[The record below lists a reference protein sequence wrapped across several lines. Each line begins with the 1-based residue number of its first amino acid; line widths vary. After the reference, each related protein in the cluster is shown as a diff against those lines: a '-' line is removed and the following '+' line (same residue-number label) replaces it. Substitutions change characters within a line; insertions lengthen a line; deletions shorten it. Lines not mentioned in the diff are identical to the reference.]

1 MSGGTVAALIMGLLV
16 LVGGI
21 VAVVLYLKPSDGAA
35 EHAHPPTTH
44 VNNRMYAIGGLQAG
58 EQAIGGIGGDGG
70 GGGAPIQQPYS
81 ASEEQTAN
89 VARNNTNIGAGLEQE
104 GDYAEIEDVETGGNS
119 SSTNHPANVS
129 RCKYR
134 QGNDSNGKQCNTK
147 TASKWCEKHSCGM
160 VNCPN
165 SKPSRAK
172 VCAACQHQIAG
183 GTADDDDYLEP
194 SAEQVDDYDN
204 GLVPGASD
212 PRASGSGS
220 GGGGGGGSRQPA
232 KDVAHKR
239 AEKQQRSVY
248 LGFGQEEDNEESM
261 L

>member
-1 MSGGTVAALIMGLLV
+1 M
-16 LVGGI
+16 
-21 VAVVLYLKPSDGAA
+21 P
-35 EHAHPPTTH
+35 
-44 VNNRMYAIGGLQAG
+44 
-58 EQAIGGIGGDGG
+58 
-70 GGGAPIQQPYS
+70 
-81 ASEEQTAN
+81 
-89 VARNNTNIGAGLEQE
+89 
-104 GDYAEIEDVETGGNS
+104 S
-119 SSTNHPANVS
+119 SSAFS
-129 RCKYR
+129 
-134 QGNDSNGKQCNTK
+134 
-147 TASKWCEKHSCGM
+147 
-160 VNCPN
+160 
-165 SKPSRAK
+165 
-172 VCAACQHQIAG
+172 AAFRR
-183 GTADDDDYLEP
+183 L